1 MSRDLG
7 ETIVYGKSSARLTKL
22 REAIQDA
29 TLFPLAYE
37 VLLVELELAK
47 EPQRRP
53 KVPSY
58 WSAREFNDFMDVPE
72 TVCERL
78 WSYLE
83 RLSSSGL
90 NGDLPVV
97 EEAHCRLHLAE
108 AFRRAA
114 VTNKR
119 IELEMPFYRQSAIQR
134 KEALAIYRACGCE
147 LGMANIALF
156 DSRRPDQYDIKDDIL
171 SEYDRICSLFEE
183 LGSSRGLQE
192 TLLRKAE
199 FLHTYFRDPVNESY
213 SQLEKVAHTSGDM
226 HRWHLAKMKK
236 LQWWMTSTTL
246 VDDCKMVFKEPQ
258 GFLSSE
264 LGAIASLN
272 LSRAYRAV
280 GDLIQAETSGYF
292 HLLLV
297 SCRDDNDHI
306 YSAWMNLLEIRNN
319 LVLELPGHVR
329 SASYSSWTQ
338 GNLQILVNIFARAV
352 DLTAMGWRSRT
363 YDIIKMLQLILS
375 LPRAG
380 VSFNSNMQ
388 PEETGLPP
396 ALHVYIP
403 LLGLGMQL
411 IELLPIFFWPV
422 VLDEFGLTLGVI
434 LESSENYTLALY
446 AYRQSLLANHPGSKT
461 LANKVTVLAG
471 NLLVKI
477 DHLDPGCYKYAK
489 AAAMKAFIQVEPSLW
504 SNVFTDE
511 GFRDAIWTSISLASC
526 LLSVFLEV
534 SLEPGDDR
542 TGTFHARFDGLLEA
556 CSSAIRR
563 AIGQW

>member
-1 MSRDLG
+1 M
-7 ETIVYGKSSARLTKL
+7 VYGESSARLTKL
-22 REAIQDA
+22 REAVQDA

-58 WSAREFNDFMDVPE
+58 WSAREFNDFMDVPAI
-72 TVCERL
+72 VCERI

-83 RLSSSGL
+83 KLSSSGL
-90 NGDLPVV
+90 NGDSPVL

-114 VTNKR
+114 VTNKH
-119 IELEMPFYRQSAIQR
+119 IELEMLFYRQSAIQR
-134 KEALAIYRACGCE
+134 EEALAIYRACGCE

-156 DSRRPDQYDIKDDIL
+156 DSKQPDQYDVKDDIL
-171 SEYDRICSLFEE
+171 SECDRICSLFKE

-192 TLLRKAE
+192 TLLWKAE
-199 FLHTYFRDPVNESY
+199 FLHTYFRDPVKESY
-213 SQLEKVAHTSGDM
+213 SQLEQVANTSGDM

-246 VDDCKMVFKEPQ
+246 VDDCKMVFNESQ

-264 LGAIASLN
+264 LGATASLN
-272 LSRAYRAV
+272 LSRAYRAI
-280 GDLIQAETSGYF
+280 GDLIQAEISGYF

-306 YSAWMNLLEIRNN
+306 YSAWMNLLQIRNN
-319 LVLELPGHVR
+319 LVLELPGQVR

-338 GNLQILVNIFARAV
+338 GSLQILVNIFARAV
-352 DLTAMGWRSRT
+352 DLAAIGWRSRT
-363 YDIIKMLQLILS
+363 YDIIKMLELIFS

-403 LLGLGMQL
+403 LLDLGMRL

-422 VLDEFGLTLGVI
+422 LLDELGLTLAVI
-434 LESSENYTLALY
+434 LESSGNHTLALY
-446 AYRQSLLANHPGSKT
+446 TYRQSLLANHPGNKP
-461 LANKVTVLAG
+461 LANKLKVLAG
-471 NLLVKI
+471 NLLVRI
-477 DHLDPGCYKYAK
+477 DLLDPGCYKYAK
-489 AAAMKAFIQVEPSLW
+489 SVAMKAFMQAEPFLW

-511 GFRDAIWTSISLASC
+511 SFRDAIWTSISVASC

-534 SLEPGDDR
+534 SSEPGDDR
-542 TGTFHARFDGLLEA
+542 TETFQARFDGLLEA